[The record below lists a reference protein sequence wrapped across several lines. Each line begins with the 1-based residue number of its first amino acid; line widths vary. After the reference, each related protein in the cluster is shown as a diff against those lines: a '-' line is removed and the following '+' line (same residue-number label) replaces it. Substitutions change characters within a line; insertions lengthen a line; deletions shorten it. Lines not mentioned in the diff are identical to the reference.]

1 MPTTNQSWAIVLAAG
16 EGTRLRELTT
26 RSGVATPKQFCSLR
40 GGRSLLGDALA
51 RAARIVPRK
60 RIVVVVAEEHR
71 RFWEPEVAGLA
82 PENVVVQ
89 PRNRGTAAG
98 ILLPALSVMER
109 DPGARLAFLPSDHFV
124 AREYVIEASLRLA
137 LESLDEHESLEDH
150 VAGLTLL
157 GITPDAP
164 ETGYGWIVP
173 ARSDRL
179 LRPVERFVEKP
190 SASVANELFASG
202 ALWNSFLFAVEGATL
217 LRFIE
222 ARLPE
227 LAASFGRVFAAG
239 TSTAAGA
246 RAEQLD
252 ALYAELE
259 TRDFS
264 RDVLQAN
271 EQRLRLEVVPP
282 CGWTDLGTPARVA
295 ACLAALGEDPA
306 PRQAVLFPGRR
317 AVLDLAHAV
326 RGLAALGS
334 EAQALPA

>member
-1 MPTTNQSWAIVLAAG
+1 MTTNQNWAIVLAAG

-26 RSGVATPKQFCSLR
+26 RSGIATPKQFCSLR

-89 PRNRGTAAG
+89 PRNKGTAAG
-98 ILLPALSVMER
+98 ILLPALSVLER

-137 LESLDEHESLEDH
+137 LESLDEHESLDGH
-150 VAGLTLL
+150 VGGLTLL

-173 ARSDRL
+173 AKSDRL

-190 SASVANELFASG
+190 PEGDASELFASG
-202 ALWNSFLFAVEGATL
+202 ALWNSFLFAVEGGTL
-217 LRFIE
+217 LRFFE
-222 ARLPE
+222 GRLPE
-227 LAASFGRVFAAG
+227 LVASFR
-239 TSTAAGA
+239 GA
-246 RAEQLD
+246 LAVEASSRAERLD

-259 TRDFS
+259 THDFS
-264 RDVLQAN
+264 HDVLQAN
-271 EQRLRLEVVPP
+271 ERRLRLEIVPP

-306 PRQAVLFPGRR
+306 LRQAMFPGRR

-326 RGLAALGS
+326 RELAGLG
-334 EAQALPA
+334 EAHVMTA